1 MQRQPAVI
9 TGAVGVIVVASWTLL
24 AAGQLPLA
32 PVRNS
37 GQTITPVYEGWYP
50 NPDGT
55 FSLSWGYFNRNSEEV
70 VEIPVGPNNR
80 IGSGDPDSGQP
91 THFLP
96 RRQRGVFT
104 VVVPAD
110 FGDNEINWTLTF
122 RGDTQTI
129 PGHMHR
135 DWMLDALGGGA
146 GGDAPPVVSFTEN
159 GQEHTGPGNTPEGPL
174 TATVG
179 TPLPLVVWATDDG
192 ISRRRR
198 RDRDGSDDDGPPP
211 LVRLQWHLH
220 QGPAAVTFA
229 DDELK
234 IMEDGDRRADTT
246 VTFTAPGEYLLRVL
260 ANDRSGGGGSQCCW
274 TNAFVRVNVSE

>member
-9 TGAVGVIVVASWTLL
+9 TGVVGAIVVASWTLL
-24 AAGQLPLA
+24 AAGQLPLS
-32 PVRNS
+32 PVRTR
-37 GQTITPVYEGWYP
+37 GQTITPVYEGWYE
-50 NPDGT
+50 NVDGT
-55 FSLSWGYFNRNSEEV
+55 FSLSWGYFNRNAEEI
-70 VEIPVGPNNR
+70 VEIPIGADNR
-80 IGSGDPDSGQP
+80 IAPGGPDSGQP
-91 THFLP
+91 THFDP

-110 FGDNEINWTLTF
+110 FGDNEVNWTLNF

-129 PGHMHR
+129 PGHLHR

-146 GGDAPPVVSFTEN
+146 GGDAPPVVKFAEN
-159 GQEHTGPGNTPEGPL
+159 GRAHRGPGNAPEGPL
-174 TATVG
+174 TATVD

-198 RDRDGSDDDGPPP
+198 RDDSDDEPRP
-211 LVRLQWHLH
+211 LVRLAWHLH

-229 DDELK
+229 DDELE
-234 IMEDGDRRADTT
+234 ITEDGDGRAETT
-246 VTFTAPGEYLLRVL
+246 VTFSEPGEYLLRVL

-274 TNAFVRVNVSE
+274 TNAFMRVNVNE

>member
-1 MQRQPAVI
+1 MQRRPAVI
-9 TGAVGVIVVASWTLL
+9 TVAGVIVVASWILL

-32 PVRNS
+32 PVGTS
-37 GQTITPVYEGWYP
+37 GQTITPVYEGWYE

-55 FSLSWGYFNRNSEEV
+55 FSLSWGYFNRNSEEII
-70 VEIPVGPNNR
+70 EIPIGADNRVEPGGPDN
-80 IGSGDPDSGQP
+80 GQP
-91 THFLP
+91 THFDA

-110 FGDNEINWTLTF
+110 FGNNEVNWTLSF

-129 PGHMHR
+129 PGHLHR

-146 GGDAPPVVSFTEN
+146 GGDTPPIVRFTEN
-159 GQEHTGPGNTPEGPL
+159 GPEHRGPGNAPEEPL

-198 RDRDGSDDDGPPP
+198 PRDDDDDDDGPPP
-211 LVRLQWHLH
+211 LVRLTWHLH
-220 QGPAAVTFA
+220 QGPAAATFA
-229 DDELK
+229 DEELK
-234 IMEDGDRRADTT
+234 IMEDGDPRADTT
-246 VTFTAPGEYLLRVL
+246 VTFTEPGEYLLRVL

-274 TNAFVRVNVSE
+274 TNAFVKVRVSE